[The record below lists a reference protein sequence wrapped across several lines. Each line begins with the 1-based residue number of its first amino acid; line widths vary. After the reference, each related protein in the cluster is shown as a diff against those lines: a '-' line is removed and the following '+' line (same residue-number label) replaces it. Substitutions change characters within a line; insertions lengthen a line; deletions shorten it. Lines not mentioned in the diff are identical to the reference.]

1 MIPQL
6 KSIFNQNQLTSLIN
20 LLTQTVNTL
29 IAGKE
34 DISNKQNSLATDGTN
49 TKYPTV
55 TAVNTG
61 LATKLNLTGGTM
73 SGPIAM
79 GTSKITGLGTP
90 TANQDAATKLY
101 VDTTSASAAAS
112 AAATAETNANEYT
125 LNAVAAKQNLFDY
138 SLSVSGV
145 TAVTMD
151 GVQGGTAT
159 FTQVVAKKS
168 SQYFRINSDQIS
180 ATSKIIVT
188 LVYDGNGYPIIAS
201 QKLATNRVD
210 ILVVNPDILTTG
222 GTNTDA
228 SISIQ
233 YQIVG

>member
-6 KSIFNQNQLTSLIN
+6 KSIFNQNQLTSLVN

-34 DISNKQNSLATDGTN
+34 DVANKQNSLAADGTN

-55 TAVNTG
+55 TAVNAG
-61 LATKLNLTGGTM
+61 LALKLNLTGGTM

-90 TANQDAATKLY
+90 TANQDAATKVY
-101 VDTTSASAAAS
+101 VDTTASTAESNAIAAAKDYTDGEV
-112 AAATAETNANEYT
+112 AT
-125 LNAVAAKQNLFDY
+125 KQNLFDY